1 MWHCTNENPGKWT
14 NPWKQSLHAH
24 YWSSSNPPYPI
35 HPLPFLGSLLLI
47 LFSHVFFILPLLCIS
62 THYCVVICTL
72 GLEIVGFAIT
82 LQLKVLAVRRGLLKR
97 GWNHKNLGIF
107 FEFLKNVRILS
118 GSPTN
123 EKSNGFHRKL
133 IIFLFSLLF
142 QQIMQEFS
150 AFIQAKWSYFV
161 NFVR

>member
-1 MWHCTNENPGKWT
+1 MPFLRNWLDLRKCTNENPGRWT
-14 NPWKQSLHAH
+14 NPWKPSLHAH

-35 HPLPFLGSLLLI
+35 HPLPPFPRFFYLLLI
-47 LFSHVFFILPLLCIS
+47 LFSHVFFILPLLCFS

-107 FEFLKNVRILS
+107 FEFLKNCMAMKKIW
-118 GSPTN
+118 
-123 EKSNGFHRKL
+123 KRKL
-133 IIFLFSLLF
+133 AKMSLTKKPLF
-142 QQIMQEFS
+142 
-150 AFIQAKWSYFV
+150 
-161 NFVR
+161 